1 MKTISRRDFMKFSAS
16 AGAMAG
22 FESRLG
28 VRKETIQGEEGSG
41 KERNKTE
48 AAFNLG
54 IASYTFRE
62 FDLDQ
67 AIEMTKRVGLRHL
80 CLKDVHLPVDSSKE
94 KIEATVARVRRAGL
108 IPYGCGVIYMRSGED
123 IERAFQYAQSAG
135 FRVIVGVP
143 EHRWLPLA
151 AKKAAESGIRLA
163 IHNHGPGDPVYPTPQ
178 SALEKIKGLD
188 AQVGICLDIGHCM
201 RSGIDPSEAAE
212 ECAGRLYDVHLKDV
226 TSPTREG
233 STVEVGRGVI
243 DIPKF
248 LHTLV
253 RLGYA
258 GTAAFEYEKDGKDP
272 LPGLA
277 ESVGYVKA
285 IMEMLRSSSRAQNS
299 SPVV

>member
-1 MKTISRRDFMKFSAS
+1 MKFSAS
-16 AGAMAG
+16 AGAIAG
-22 FESRLG
+22 FESRWG
-28 VRKETIQGEEGSG
+28 VKKEAIQADGRGG
-41 KERNKTE
+41 KERRTQ

-62 FDLDQ
+62 FNLDE
-67 AIEMTKRVGLRHL
+67 AIVMTKRVGLRHV
-80 CLKDVHLPVDSSKE
+80 CLKDFHLPLDSSQGQIEAIIE
-94 KIEATVARVRRAGL
+94 KIQKADL
-108 IPYGCGVIYMRSGED
+108 NPYGCGVVYMRSGED
-123 IERAFQYAQSAG
+123 VERAFAYAQSAG
-135 FRVIVGVP
+135 VEVIVGVP

-151 AKKAAESGIRLA
+151 EKRAAESEIKLA

-178 SALEKIKGLD
+178 SALEKIKGMD
-188 AQVGICLDIGHCM
+188 AHVGICLDIGHCM

-212 ECAGRLYDVHLKDV
+212 ECADRLHDVHLKDV
-226 TSPTREG
+226 TAPTKKG
-233 STVEVGRGVI
+233 SAVEVGRGVI

-253 RLGYA
+253 RLHYA

-285 IMEMLRSSSRAQNS
+285 IMRLLSSSSRIHDS
-299 SPVV
+299 SRVD